1 MSAVTDYLAAV
12 RANLAQGQ
20 ATEHTHRPALQALL
34 ESVGGDI
41 TATNEPRRI
50 ACGSPDFQ
58 ISRKRVPIGHV
69 ETKDV
74 GARLD
79 EMERGKGPHGEQ
91 FRRYRAALPNWVLT
105 DYLEFR
111 WYVNGEKRLTARLA
125 DLEAQGKLRVA
136 PFGEASLS
144 QLLQAFF
151 GQAALTIGT
160 ARDLAQR
167 MAAMTRILRDLI
179 VKAFEHETEK
189 GFLHHWLAAFREV
202 LIPDLKEAPFADMFA
217 QTVAY
222 GLFAARVHTPPGKNF
237 SREMAAFSLP
247 KTNPFLRKLFS
258 EIAGVDMPE
267 TIAWAV
273 DDVVSLLRHAD
284 LAEILR
290 DFGRGQGKPDP
301 VVHFYETFLAAYD
314 PKLREVRGV
323 YYTPEPV
330 VGYIVR
336 SVDHLLKTRF
346 QRPKGLA
353 DENTLILDP
362 ATGTATFL
370 YSVID
375 HIHRGFARQKGAWDS
390 YVARHLLNRL
400 FGFELLMAPYA
411 IAHLKLGMQ
420 LAETGYPFG
429 SDQRLGVYLTNSLEQ
444 TAQLSEQKILAFVRE
459 LSAEADAA
467 ADIKGHK
474 EIMVVLGNPPY
485 SGISANRGAW
495 ITEMINDY
503 RQVGGVPLGEKK
515 LWLKNDYVKFLRFGQ
530 WRIERTGHGI
540 LAFITDHSYLDSP
553 TFRGMRQHLLKTFH
567 EIFVLNLH
575 GNAKRRETSP
585 DGGPDENV
593 FDITQGVAIALFVK
607 RPEATAKHAVFYA
620 DLWGGRQDK
629 YQALARS
636 DVSRT
641 PWKALRPAGPFF
653 EFVHRQRGARTEYQA
668 GWPVKDVFGLGSNG
682 VQTSRDGLVVAFD
695 SAELVRRLETF
706 ADPDRSVAEVR
717 AKFFGAKS
725 VADYPAGDTREWKLT
740 EARAALQQSDRQWR
754 SALSDYL
761 YRPFDRRALLYL
773 DSMVDW
779 PRREAMH
786 HLQRANRALCVG
798 RAGLV
803 TSGPWDLVFC
813 SDQVCDHNL
822 FYRGSSLNFPLYL
835 YDGEAPPRKS
845 GGKGALLLALFDPP
859 GGYAARRAN
868 LNPRF
873 SAHLTGRLGLKWL
886 PVDRGD
892 LKKTLGPEDVFHYA
906 YAVFHAPTYRT
917 RYAEFLKVDFPR
929 LPLTSDLK
937 VFRALAAQGAEL
949 VALHLM
955 ASPQMDAFITGF
967 PETGDNVVEQVQHTD
982 QDQRVW
988 INARQYFSG
997 VPRTVWEFR
1006 IGGYQVCEKWLK
1018 DRRGRALTCDDLQ
1031 HYQRT
1036 VLALGETIRL
1046 MAEID
1051 RSIPGWPLV

>member
-1 MSAVTDYLAAV
+1 MSTVADYLAAV
-12 RANLAQGQ
+12 RANLAPGQ

-58 ISRKRVPIGHV
+58 ISRKRVPLGHV
-69 ETKDV
+69 ETKDI

-91 FRRYRAALPNWVLT
+91 FQRYRDALSNWILT

-111 WYVNGEKRLTARLA
+111 WYVNGERRLTARLA
-125 DLEAQGKLRVA
+125 DVDAQGKLRVT
-136 PFGEASLS
+136 PFGEANFT

-167 MAAMTRILRDLI
+167 MAAMTRIVRDLI
-179 VKAFEHETEK
+179 VKSFAHETER

-202 LIPDLKEAPFADMFA
+202 LIPELGEAPFADMFA
-217 QTVAY
+217 QTLAY
-222 GLFAARVHTPPGKNF
+222 GLFAARVHTPPGKDF

-273 DDVVSLLRHAD
+273 DDIVQLLRHAD

-290 DFGRGQGKPDP
+290 DFGKGQGKEDP

-375 HIHRGFARQKGAWDS
+375 HIHRGFARQQGAWDS

-444 TAQLSEQKILAFVRE
+444 AAHLSEQKVMAFVRE
-459 LSAEADAA
+459 LSAEAAAA

-485 SGISANRGAW
+485 SGISANRGSW
-495 ITEMINDY
+495 ITDLINDY
-503 RQVGGVPLGEKK
+503 RQVDGEPLGEKK
-515 LWLKNDYVKFLRFGQ
+515 LWLQNDYVKFLRFGQ

-553 TFRGMRQHLLKTFH
+553 TFRGMRQRLLKTFH

-585 DGGPDENV
+585 DGGLDENV

-607 RPEATAKHAVFYA
+607 RPEASGKHAVFYA
-620 DLWGGRQDK
+620 DLWGGREDK

-636 DVSRT
+636 DVSTT
-641 PWKALRPAGPFF
+641 PWKALRPAASFF
-653 EFVHRQRGARTEYQA
+653 EFVPRQRGTRTEYQA
-668 GWPVKDVFGLGSNG
+668 GWPLKDVFGLGSNG
-682 VQTSRDGLVVAFD
+682 VQTSRDGLVVACNQT
-695 SAELVRRLETF
+695 ELAKRIEAF
-706 ADPDRSVAEVR
+706 ADPDRSEAEVR
-717 AKFFGAKS
+717 AEFFGAKS
-725 VADYPAGDTREWKLT
+725 VAAYPPGDTREWKLT
-740 EARAALQQSDRQWR
+740 EARAALQAGRQWR

-813 SDQVCDHNL
+813 ADQVCDHNL

-835 YDGEAPPRKS
+835 YDGEASPTKS
-845 GGKGALLLALFDPP
+845 SGKGALLLALFDSP

-868 LNPRF
+868 LNPQF
-873 SAHLTGRLGLKWL
+873 IADLTGRLGLKWL
-886 PVDRGD
+886 PADRGD

-906 YAVFHAPTYRT
+906 YAVFHSPTYRT

-929 LPLTSDLK
+929 LPLTGDLK
-937 VFRALAAQGAEL
+937 VFRALAAHGAGL
-949 VALHLM
+949 AALHLM
-955 ASPQMDAFITGF
+955 ASPQLDAFVTGF
-967 PETGDNVVEQVQHTD
+967 PETGDNVVEKVQHTD

-997 VPRTVWEFR
+997 VPRAVWEFR

-1018 DRRGRALTCDDLQ
+1018 DRKGRALTYDDLD
-1031 HYQRT
+1031 HYQKII
-1036 VLALGETIRL
+1036 VALSETLRL
-1046 MAEID
+1046 MTEID
-1051 RSIPGWPLV
+1051 RSVPGWPFV